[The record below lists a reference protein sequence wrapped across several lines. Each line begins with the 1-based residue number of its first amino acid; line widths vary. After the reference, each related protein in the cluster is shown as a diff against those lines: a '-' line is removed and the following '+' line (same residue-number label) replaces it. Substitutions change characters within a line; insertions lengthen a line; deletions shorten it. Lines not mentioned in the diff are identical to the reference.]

1 MPAYSKH
8 DVLAN
13 CDMRVLRCLDTAD
26 LPPLDIHQPTEPP
39 HIGRSFHRP
48 ARGAARDGA
57 TSDEDWSE
65 GATAEDAERS
75 MQMLASSLLL
85 TLAVFLVL
93 CSVGLGYLLAWFE
106 DLA

>member
-13 CDMRVLRCLDTAD
+13 CDARVLRCLDTAD
-26 LPPLDIHQPTEPP
+26 LPPLDIPQPTEPL
-39 HIGRSFHRP
+39 HVGLSFHLP
-48 ARGAARDGA
+48 ARGAARDGT

-75 MQMLASSLLL
+75 MQILASSLLL